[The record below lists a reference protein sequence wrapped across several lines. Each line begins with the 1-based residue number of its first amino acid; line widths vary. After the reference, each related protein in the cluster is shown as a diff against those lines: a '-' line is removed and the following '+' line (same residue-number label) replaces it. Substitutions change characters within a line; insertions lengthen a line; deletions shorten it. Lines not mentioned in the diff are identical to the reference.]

1 MASGPD
7 PGPTVTTETSIR
19 PRSATCLVQH
29 LLGRILGKTAY
40 VTTCHVGL
48 EGSRTAGQTRPLAT
62 CAPRGAQTWLRH
74 FPQARVACPLAAW
87 APGWARARSP
97 SQPRV
102 ERCRVADRPSAH
114 IAMRFSRKQTVLCAF
129 AFLYGAVLTPQ
140 PWAFEVFQVNI
151 NQSSGTGCEETSS
164 RRRAGLENRILL
176 K

>member
-19 PRSATCLVQH
+19 PRSETCFVQH
-29 LLGRILGKTAY
+29 LLGRILGETAY

-48 EGSRTAGQTRPLAT
+48 EGSRTAGQTRPLAI

-87 APGWARARSP
+87 ALGQGAKP
-97 SQPRV
+97 QPAACGTVRGGGS
-102 ERCRVADRPSAH
+102 AIAH

-151 NQSSGTGCEETSS
+151 NKSSGADYEETIS
-164 RRRAGLENRILL
+164 RRRAGLENGILQ